1 VLLCAQVRAAVAPI
15 VSLPPTEQ
23 SSLPH
28 LEQTRWF
35 AAEVQPHDSSL
46 RAYLHGTF
54 PSVGDV
60 DDVVQESYLRVWKT
74 RAGHPIHSAKAFL
87 FTVAKRIALNIVR
100 KKGNAPFVP
109 LGDLSALRVLE
120 DKPNAADALCEQE
133 KIDLLADAVMT
144 LPARCREIIILHKL
158 QALPQKEVAARLG
171 LAEKT
176 VESQTR
182 IGVKRCL
189 EFLQQHGITDF
200 YGHAD

>member
-1 VLLCAQVRAAVAPI
+1 MVRPSHRN
-15 VSLPPTEQ
+15 VSPPPTEQ
-23 SSLPH
+23 SSHPD

-46 RAYLHGTF
+46 RAYLHGAF

-60 DDVVQESYLRVWKT
+60 DDVVQESYLRIWKT
-74 RAGHPIHSAKAFL
+74 RAGHPIQSAKAFL
-87 FTVAKRIALNIVR
+87 FTVARRIALNIVR

-109 LGDLSALRVLE
+109 LRDLGTLRVIE
-120 DKPNAADALCEQE
+120 DKPSAADALCEQE
-133 KIDLLADAVMT
+133 KIDLLADAVMA

-171 LAEKT
+171 LAERT